1 MPCDITDN
9 IIFCKICTTIP
20 GLLVASEQS
29 ESLWLISSSLLSK
42 VTASSTREHLPS
54 MNLSKEESASIGVP
68 LSKLVT
74 AATKDGRSS
83 CGNERSDVASNSRCG
98 ARSNRPLTKAS
109 SSQRAHGSGWRNSWE
124 AACFCP
130 QGERSMS
137 SLIPVSSRSVHQ
149 VASVSWYMF
158 AKQGPAPQGID
169 PRPRHRVEYSVGVP
183 GRNRCAVQK
192 IRLAKNTK

>member
-1 MPCDITDN
+1 MLYGTV
-9 IIFCKICTTIP
+9 P
-20 GLLVASEQS
+20 GLPVESEPS
-29 ESLWLISSSLLSK
+29 ESLWPIPSSLLSK

-109 SSQRAHGSGWRNSWE
+109 SSQRAHGSGWRNSSE
-124 AACFCP
+124 AACLCKKRMYGKRWAP
-130 QGERSMS
+130 DAVVNGVQVRTY
-137 SLIPVSSRSVHQ
+137 VSSATYHVPPS
-149 VASVSWYMF
+149 
-158 AKQGPAPQGID
+158 
-169 PRPRHRVEYSVGVP
+169 YSHP
-183 GRNRCAVQK
+183 PF
-192 IRLAKNTK
+192 LS